1 MIMAEK
7 SPKTI
12 PVSSG
17 AEAFLAQMRE
27 LGSVRYMFANTG
39 TDHGPLIEAMA
50 RTAKEDPRDIQP
62 IVVPHEQAAVSM
74 AHGYYAVTQ
83 KPQMVLVHTL
93 PGTANALGGIM
104 NAASSNVPLFLVAG
118 RTPITEGELR
128 AGKTQNIHWRQE
140 SRDQGNIV
148 REFVKWDY
156 EIRTNQNLPAVVSR
170 AYKIAMSEPRGPVY
184 MTLPREWLFEPMEST
199 PLLSAESLA
208 PASKTQAEQASLEKA
223 ADLLIASESP
233 LIVTKYLG
241 RNPEAVEYLVELAE
255 LLAIPVVQQ
264 LSYVN
269 FPTDHPLNLGTQTI
283 KHVRNADVLFFID
296 TDVPW
301 EPPSRNVL
309 RDGVKIIHLERDPM
323 FTAIPGW
330 GFPADLPLTG
340 CSEVSLPVLTG
351 ILRAKLAAGAGIRG
365 KIDER
370 RKKAEAEHKQMIR
383 EIDASVEAVKNQ
395 KPINPVWLSHCIGA
409 AMDDKTIIANE
420 TVTSKLADAIHLNR
434 PGSMFNT
441 PLAGHLGWGLGA
453 AIGMKLGAPD
463 ATVIAAEGD
472 GSYMFCAPTA
482 CHFTAQKYRIP
493 FLTVV
498 YNNQVWNASLNAARG
513 LYPDGVAANTRNFP
527 GTDLSPSPNF
537 EMTAQACGA
546 YAARVEE
553 PGEVADAI
561 AKALRVVKEEG
572 RQALLNVICRNP
584 LA

>member
-1 MIMAEK
+1 MTTAMK
-7 SPKTI
+7 SV

-17 AEAFLAQMRE
+17 AEAFLAQMKA

-39 TDHGPLIEAMA
+39 TDHGPLIEALA
-50 RTAKEDPRDIQP
+50 KTAKEDPRDIQP

-93 PGTANALGGIM
+93 PGTANALGGVI
-104 NAASSNVPLFLVAG
+104 NAASCNVPLFLVAG

-128 AGKTQNIHWRQE
+128 AGKSQNIHWRQE

-156 EIRTNQNLPAVVSR
+156 EIRTNQNLAAVVSR

-184 MTLPREWLFEPMEST
+184 MTLPREWLFEAMEST
-199 PLLSAESLA
+199 QLLSPDALE
-208 PASKTQAEQASLEKA
+208 PASRMQADAESLEKA
-223 ADLLIASESP
+223 ADWLIAAESP

-241 RNPEAVEYLVELAE
+241 RNPEAVQSLIELAE

-264 LSYVN
+264 LGYVN
-269 FPTDHPLNLGTQTI
+269 FPTDHPLNLGVQTT
-283 KHVRNADVLFFID
+283 KYVRGADVLFFID

-301 EPPSRNVL
+301 EPPNRNVL
-309 RDGVKIIHLERDPM
+309 RDDVKIIHLERDPM

-330 GFPADLPLTG
+330 GFPADLPVTG
-340 CSEVSLPVLTG
+340 CSEISLPALNG
-351 ILRAKLAAGAGIRG
+351 IIRRKLAAVP
-365 KIDER
+365 KSNLDER
-370 RKKAEAEHKQMIR
+370 RRKIEAEHNDMIR
-383 EIDASVEAVKNQ
+383 EMVANVAAAKNQ
-395 KPINPVWLSHCIGA
+395 KPISPIWLSHCIGE

-420 TVTSKLADAIHLNR
+420 TITSRLAEVIHLNR

-453 AIGMKLGAPD
+453 AIGMKLGAPQ

-513 LYPDGVAANTRNFP
+513 LYPDGVAARTRNFP

-537 EMTAQACGA
+537 ELTAQACGA

-553 PGEVADAI
+553 PSEVPDAL
-561 AKALRVVKEEG
+561 AKALKVVKEEG
-572 RQALLNVICRNP
+572 RQALLNVICKNP
-584 LA
+584 LT

>member
-1 MIMAEK
+1 MTT
-7 SPKTI
+7 PNTTV

-17 AEAFLAQMRE
+17 AEAFLAQMRA

-50 RTAKEDPRDIQP
+50 RTAGEDPRDIRP

-74 AHGYYAVTQ
+74 AHGYYNVTQ
-83 KPQMVLVHTL
+83 QPQMVLVHTL
-93 PGTANALGGIM
+93 PGTANALGGVI
-104 NAASSNVPLFLVAG
+104 NAASANVPLFLCAG

-128 AGKTQNIHWRQE
+128 GGKSQNIHWRQE
-140 SRDQGNIV
+140 SRDQGGVV

-156 EIRTNQNLPAVVSR
+156 EIRTNQNLAAVVSR

-184 MTLPREWLFEPMEST
+184 MTLPREWLAEAMEST
-199 PLLSAESLA
+199 QVFAPDALA
-208 PASKTQAEQASLEKA
+208 PASKTQADQASLEKTA
-223 ADLLIASESP
+223 EWLIGAVSP

-241 RNPEAVEYLVELAE
+241 RNPEAVQYLVELAD

-264 LSYVN
+264 LTNVN
-269 FPTDHPLNLGTQTI
+269 FPTDHPLYLGTQVT
-283 KHVRNADVLFFID
+283 KYVRNSDVLFFID

-301 EPPSRNVL
+301 EPPNRNVL
-309 RDGVKIIHLERDPM
+309 RDGVKIIHLERDPL
-323 FTAIPGW
+323 FTGIPGW

-340 CSEVSLPVLTG
+340 CSDMSLPALNA
-351 ILRAKLAAGAGIRG
+351 IIRAKLAAGAVA
-365 KIDER
+365 KAKLDER
-370 RKKAEAEHKQMIR
+370 RKKVEAEHAAMIR
-383 EIDASVEAVKNQ
+383 EMDASVEAVMNQ
-395 KPINPVWLSHCIGA
+395 KPIHPYWLSKCIGD

-420 TVTSKLADAIHLNR
+420 SVTSKLADVIHLNR

-453 AIGMKLGAPD
+453 AIGMKLGAPE

-493 FLTVV
+493 FLTVI
-498 YNNQVWNASLNAARG
+498 YNNQAWNASLNAARG
-513 LYPDGVAANTRNFP
+513 LYPDGVAARTRNFP
-527 GTDLSPSPNF
+527 ATDLTPSPNF
-537 EMTAQACGA
+537 ELTAQACGA
-546 YAARVEE
+546 YAARVED
-553 PGEVADAI
+553 PDQLPDAI
-561 AKALRVVKEEG
+561 AKALKVVKEEK
-572 RQALLNVICRNP
+572 RQALLNVICKNP